1 MTDALDPPLSG
12 TPANGM
18 TTVRRRSRFAR
29 RPAAPGAIAV
39 LRDVHSPELH
49 NHRDVYVYLPPSY
62 GLGAPDARFPVIY
75 MHDGQ
80 NLFDPALSFSGAWR
94 VDLAMQTAARLGYE
108 AIVVGVS
115 NTGGSR
121 IDEYSPFFDER
132 VGGGGTA
139 DRYVDFLLHTLKPV
153 VDAQFRT
160 RPEPAAT
167 GILGSS
173 MGGLVSA
180 YAFFRAPHAFT
191 MCGIMSPALWFANR
205 AILPY
210 IEAADAPRG
219 RIWLD
224 VGTAEGARTVHNVR
238 LLRDVLQRKGYPDGH
253 TLRTVI
259 AAGGAHNEAAWG
271 RRLKK
276 AIPFLLGSGSGS

>member
-1 MTDALDPPLSG
+1 MTDALDPPAPPGLVTS
-12 TPANGM
+12 
-18 TTVRRRSRFAR
+18 RRRSRFAR

-39 LRDVHSPELH
+39 LRDVFSPELH
-49 NHRDVYVYLPPSY
+49 NERDIYVYLPPSY
-62 GLGAPDARFPVIY
+62 GLGAPDARYPVIY

-80 NLFDPALSFSGAWR
+80 NLFDPALSFAGAWR
-94 VDLAMQTAARLGYE
+94 VDLAMQTAARLGFE

-115 NTGGSR
+115 NTGRSR
-121 IDEYSPFFDER
+121 IDEYAPFFDAR
-132 VGGGGTA
+132 IGGGGMA
-139 DRYVDFLLHTLKPV
+139 DRYLDFLLHTLKPV

-160 RPEPAAT
+160 RPEPASTA
-167 GILGSS
+167 ILGSS

-180 YAFFRAPHAFT
+180 YAFFRAPHAFS

-210 IEAADAPRG
+210 IEDADAPTG

-238 LLRDVLQRKGYPDGH
+238 LLRDILIHKGYAEGE
-253 TLRTVI
+253 TLKCVI

-276 AIPFLLGSGSGS
+276 AIPFLLAS